1 MEQVSRLQVFL
12 AVAKTQSFSKAGKEL
27 GISAPAVSKHI
38 QALEERLS
46 VKLFNRTTRL
56 VNLTEE
62 GALYADRISKVV
74 EDLEEAE
81 NELHDLKAC
90 PTGTLKVNAPTAFG
104 SHCLVQPLVEFANK
118 YPNVVLDID
127 FDDRHVDVL
136 SEGYDVVLRI
146 GALPDSSLIA
156 RKLAPCPIY
165 VCASPA
171 FIEKFG
177 MPQTPADLANLPAT
191 AYTRHHAQNTWSY
204 KGPDG
209 TTGQVELKQT
219 LKANH
224 ADIMLEA
231 AKAGLGITILPIFSC
246 HGALASGDLVRLLP
260 EYTIHPAR
268 NLYAIFPHKRSLASR
283 VRLFVDHMTESMKQL
298 PWT

>member
-1 MEQVSRLQVFL
+1 MEQISRLQVFL
-12 AVAKTQSFSKAGKEL
+12 AVAKTQSFSKAGRDL

-62 GALYADRISKVV
+62 GALYAERIGKVV

-104 SHCLVQPLVEFANK
+104 SRCLVQPLVKFAEQ

-127 FDDRHVDVL
+127 FDDRHVDIL

-171 FIEKFG
+171 FIEKHG
-177 MPQTPADLANLPAT
+177 MPQTPEDLANLPAI
-191 AYTRHHAQNTWSY
+191 AYTRHNAQNVWAY
-204 KGPDG
+204 KAPDG
-209 TTGQVELKQT
+209 SNGQVELKQT

-224 ADIMLEA
+224 ADIMLESA
-231 AKAGLGITILPIFSC
+231 IAGLGITILPIFSC
-246 HGALASGDLVRLLP
+246 HGALASGELVRLLP
-260 EYTIHPAR
+260 DYTIHPER
-268 NLYAIFPHKRSLASR
+268 NLYAIFPHKRYLASR
-283 VRLFVDHMTESMKQL
+283 VRLFVDHMTQSMKQL